1 MDKPKTYPV
10 GRHPNTLKNLKHFGP
25 NNHAND
31 KGRPTKINT
40 LVSLLKDEL
49 EKRPKLTDKTGVKNT
64 KTWAQ
69 LLAEA
74 LPPAAYKALARGDI
88 RPYALILER
97 VEGKSIQPITAEVK
111 IQPIDS
117 LEAKLAAMAAN
128 AE

>member
-1 MDKPKTYPV
+1 MPSGDKDI
-10 GRHPNTLKNLKHFGP
+10 KNRGGNRWAKGVSGNP
-25 NNHAND
+25 R
-31 KGRPTKINT
+31 GRPTKINT
-40 LVSLLKDEL
+40 LVSLLKEEL
-49 EKRPKLTDKTGVKNT
+49 DKRPNLTDKSGAKNT

-74 LPPAAYKALARGDI
+74 LPPAAYKALGRGDI

-111 IQPIDS
+111 IQPTDS